1 MRADTPILT
10 IFIHVAAARRV
21 LAAAMAGLILL
32 GGAAVDA
39 VASEGAANRK
49 VDPLLEEHRVHAL
62 SVFSYL
68 QPSEPGSRS
77 VPLLIT
83 LRIEGPE
90 GLRTFCEYRPKVF
103 EAVLN
108 VITEDQL
115 STGGGQHDLRHMKD
129 QMLEELNYALP
140 GEPVSR
146 LDART
151 ARTASEFGGEIA
163 HTDRV
168 CKKLDTLAR

>member
-1 MRADTPILT
+1 MRADVPVPT
-10 IFIHVAAARRV
+10 IFRHVAAGIRV
-21 LAAAMAGLILL
+21 LTAVMAGSMLL
-32 GGAAVDA
+32 GSAAVDA
-39 VASEGAANRK
+39 VASGGEAK
-49 VDPLLEEHRVHAL
+49 KIDPLLEEHRVHAL

-68 QPSEPGSRS
+68 QPSEPGSHS

-90 GLRTFCEYRPKVF
+90 GLRTFCEYRPKVL

-115 STGGGQHDLRHMKD
+115 STEGGHHDLRHMKD